1 MSEEEQKDILKYI
14 YSDKFFCN
22 KLPFYRGDSIINI
35 DDKKLPVAIW
45 RIKQRLLDR
54 EDLREYRTDPN
65 FDDIITVIF
74 PGGRIH
80 EHADPNG
87 GDLTFHVR
95 FNIFLQIPD
104 RYNTFYGGEVVEAKE
119 RHYVMC
125 RSGIDKHWSSLNN
138 TSIPRIAL
146 SFGFMLPI
154 SKILKLYKVPN
165 RVENDFY
172 LKLIG
177 ITLYNTYTS
186 IISMTVPMSYM
197 RVIYPDTKNKMHEEV
212 LFISLLESILEDRK
226 KRPTYK

>member
-14 YSDKFFCN
+14 YSGKFFCN
-22 KLPFYRGDSIINI
+22 KLPFYRADSLISL
-35 DDKKLPVAIW
+35 DDKKLPAAIW

-54 EDLREYRTDPN
+54 EDLRECRSDPN
-65 FDDIITVIF
+65 FDDIITIIF
-74 PGGRIH
+74 PDGKIH

-87 GDLTFHVR
+87 GDFTFHIR

-104 RYNTFYGGEVVEAKE
+104 RYNTFYGGEVVDAKE

-125 RSGIDKHWSSLNN
+125 RSGIDKHWSSVNN

-154 SKILKLYKVPN
+154 SKILKLYKVPS

-172 LKLIG
+172 LKI
-177 ITLYNTYTS
+177 INTSLYNTFTS
-186 IISMTVPMSYM
+186 ILSIDIPISYKKA
-197 RVIYPDTKNKMHEEV
+197 IYPDIKNKIHEEV
-212 LFISLLESILEDRK
+212 LFISLLESILEDKK